1 MLGTCQV
8 TIFLTMEQS
17 RHARDALAKAVY
29 AAMFEWVVDRT
40 NECIEAKQ
48 AEIMTEDRIF
58 IGLLD
63 IFGKKRRMTRRMN
76 DAPKR
81 ERASRKRET
90 TENKQARAK
99 GDNEPGSDLSSFVVF
114 SRSGRSCGTGEEMG
128 MASSERLE
136 CVMWLVRTAIC
147 SCSCGLLISLQM
159 CRTWLPRV

>member
-1 MLGTCQV
+1 MKRGLGTRQV

-63 IFGKKRRMTRRMN
+63 IFGKGDIREGE
-76 DAPKR
+76 R
-81 ERASRKRET
+81 ER
-90 TENKQARAK
+90 
-99 GDNEPGSDLSSFVVF
+99 
-114 SRSGRSCGTGEEMG
+114 
-128 MASSERLE
+128 ERLE
-136 CVMWLVRTAIC
+136 SYVTQA
-147 SCSCGLLISLQM
+147 
-159 CRTWLPRV
+159 

>member
-1 MLGTCQV
+1 MCRTRRDVDTVGTGTCQV

-63 IFGKKRRMTRRMN
+63 IFG
-76 DAPKR
+76 
-81 ERASRKRET
+81 E
-90 TENKQARAK
+90 K
-99 GDNEPGSDLSSFVVF
+99 GEINTYAYSY
-114 SRSGRSCGTGEEMG
+114 
-128 MASSERLE
+128 
-136 CVMWLVRTAIC
+136 
-147 SCSCGLLISLQM
+147 
-159 CRTWLPRV
+159 